1 LYNAP
6 NTFRVIQPKRMRWTG
21 HVARMEDNINTY
33 RGLVEK
39 PKEGDHL
46 VEVSVDGK
54 VILKW
59 IIQNLGWES
68 MDCIDLASGTN
79 GEPM

>member
-6 NTFRVIQPKRMRWTG
+6 NIFRVIQPKRMRWTE
-21 HVARMEDNINTY
+21 HVARMEDINTY
-33 RGLVEK
+33 RGLVGK

-54 VILKW
+54 IILKW
-59 IIQNLGWES
+59 ILQNLGWEG
-68 MDCIDLASGTN
+68 MD
-79 GEPM
+79 

>member
-6 NTFRVIQPKRMRWTG
+6 NIFRVIQPKRMKRTE
-21 HVARMEDNINTY
+21 HVARMEDNVNTY

-46 VEVSVDGK
+46 VELSADGK
-54 VILKW
+54 IILKW
-59 IIQNLGWES
+59 IIQKQE
-68 MDCIDLASGTN
+68 
-79 GEPM
+79 